1 MAFGRSKR
9 VEAPEW
15 FKLQQYER
23 FSPASSAD
31 WLLQLGFRRD
41 LRRVLQQ
48 VFSGGETA
56 EQLEVHHLAVKFV
69 SRAWAMVREDPIIDL
84 RRLEQHFPETL
95 PYFPSLTVLFE
106 RQPRNHM
113 AVHPTTVGE
122 LYQAELML
130 RREFRSI
137 GESHLESVEQMFG
150 PLEFGTAPAL
160 RLDRILKMK
169 RVVDRKLEVESGDET
184 IEALD
189 LPLYGPSVVLPSSLL
204 FTVNRL
210 LPDKLLL
217 QQFKDALARSRV
229 YFSAV
234 EGEPPQ
240 LPSDPSKTWHEL
252 QLLAYL
258 DLTTAL
264 FFPDARKLSRS
275 EIATLLWPN
284 GCTAIKPQSK
294 PRDARESRA
303 SGTVRRLKLW
313 GPEDVEERLE
323 PNAHELMSEH
333 SSSFMVLEARAAEE
347 LAEYSKDPS
356 PSSPMEKTL
365 TLARTRNTR
374 KRTT

>member
-9 VEAPEW
+9 VEGPEW
-15 FKLQQYER
+15 FKLQRYER
-23 FSPASSAD
+23 FSPKNNAD

-56 EQLEVHHLAVKFV
+56 EQLEVHHLAVEFV
-69 SRAWAMVREDPIIDL
+69 SKAWAMVRENPIIDL
-84 RRLEQHFPETL
+84 QRLEQHFSDPL
-95 PYFPSLTVLFE
+95 PYFPSLSVLFE

-137 GESHLESVEQMFG
+137 GEGHIESVEQISG
-150 PLEFGTAPAL
+150 PLEFGTAPAQ
-160 RLDRILKMK
+160 RLNSILKMK
-169 RVVDRKLEVESGDET
+169 RVVDRKLEVESEDET
-184 IEALD
+184 AEALD

-204 FTVNRL
+204 FTVDRL

-217 QQFKDALARSRV
+217 RQFKEALARSRA

-240 LPSDPSKTWHEL
+240 LPSDPAKSWHEL

-264 FFPDARKLSRS
+264 FFPDARKVSRS
-275 EIATLLWPN
+275 EIAVLLWPN
-284 GCTAIKPQSK
+284 GCTAIKPPSK
-294 PRDARESRA
+294 PRDAREDRA
-303 SGTVRRLKLW
+303 SGSAHRLKLW
-313 GPEDVEERLE
+313 GPEDIEERLE
-323 PNAHELMSEH
+323 PNANELMSEH
-333 SSSFMVLEARAAEE
+333 SSSFMILEARAAEE

-356 PSSPMEKTL
+356 PSSRMEKTL
-365 TLARTRNTR
+365 TLARTRNSR
-374 KRTT
+374 KRTS